1 MQRITALSVALM
13 LTLATSALSYRFET
27 VDVPFP
33 GAHDTTCSGINNRGV
48 LTGLYLDPMSQDVG
62 FMRLG
67 GKFTLL
73 HLLNPHAINQTKY
86 FTGWY
91 DSQSGLRGFLH
102 TGTSPRSMCRGRR

>member
-1 MQRITALSVALM
+1 MNIGQDDAMIGDAVLCCLGGSIWGED
-13 LTLATSALSYRFET
+13 RFET

-73 HLLNPHAINQTKY
+73 HLLNPHAINQAK
-86 FTGWY
+86 
-91 DSQSGLRGFLH
+91 
-102 TGTSPRSMCRGRR
+102 